1 MSSDM
6 DEYSRPLKK
15 PEARHRYWHIQ
26 KAERDFFPDA
36 NEEFKL
42 KFQDKTYELKV
53 NHKDDIM
60 TGKLYEKYQ
69 FLEGHQI
76 TITKK
81 GNSYELKAP
90 DTKPYPKVD

>member
-1 MSSDM
+1 MK
-6 DEYSRPLKK
+6 EYSRHLKK

-26 KAERDFFPDA
+26 KDDRNFFPES
-36 NEEFKL
+36 NKNFNL
-42 KFQDKTYELKV
+42 KFHGKTYELKV

-76 TITKK
+76 IVTKK
-81 GNSYELKAP
+81 DETCYELEAP
-90 DTKPYPKVD
+90 DTKPYPEID